1 MNLLILYA
9 PFPGLLVC
17 EHLWQNTTASRKNFI
32 NSRRLGSWRSWTG
45 SFSAGRR
52 RPTSILRINFW
63 SDSLIQHSKCGA
75 SFVAN
80 EKLPSAFSCSPLSQ
94 FGVCPKRTYPDGPW
108 PSFGFTELLYD
119 RTNSNDLEE

>member
-32 NSRRLGSWRSWTG
+32 NSRRLGSWR
-45 SFSAGRR
+45 
-52 RPTSILRINFW
+52 FW

-80 EKLPSAFSCSPLSQ
+80 EKRPSAFSCSPLSQ
-94 FGVCPKRTYPDGPW
+94 FGVCPKRTYPEGPW